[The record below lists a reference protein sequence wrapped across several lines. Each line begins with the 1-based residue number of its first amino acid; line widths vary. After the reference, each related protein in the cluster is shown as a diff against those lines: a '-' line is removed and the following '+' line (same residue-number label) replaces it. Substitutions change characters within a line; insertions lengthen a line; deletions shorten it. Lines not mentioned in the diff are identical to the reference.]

1 MGALPG
7 APFTQNKN
15 TEQMACEM
23 TNGYNDRTCT
33 NGKGGIKSVLL
44 FPVSAITGSIGLT
57 SNQITSLTVT
67 GETFLYKLKSNLS
80 SYTAPIKVNK
90 DNGTLWYE
98 QTLTMILA
106 SDTKE
111 LRSEIHLLA
120 QNEVCALV
128 EKADGTIVALG
139 LEEGLQVNDGGE
151 YTSGTVKSDR
161 NGHTIVLFG
170 MENNEVPD
178 VLASV
183 YDDLLEQQSPAV

>member
-1 MGALPG
+1 
-7 APFTQNKN
+7 
-15 TEQMACEM
+15 MACEM
-23 TNGYNDRTCT
+23 TVGFNDRTCT

-44 FPVSAITGSIGLT
+44 FPVSAISGAIGLT
-57 SNQITSLTVT
+57 LNEITSLTVT
-67 GETFLYKLKSNLS
+67 GETYLYKLKSNLS

-98 QTLTMILA
+98 QTLTMILS

-120 QNEVCALV
+120 QNEICALV

-139 LEEGLQVNDGGE
+139 LEEGLQVNDGGD

-178 VLASV
+178 VAAGI
-183 YDDLLEQQSPAV
+183 YTTLLGQQSPAV

>member
-1 MGALPG
+1 MGALKG
-7 APFTQNKN
+7 APFYKTKY
-15 TEQMACEM
+15 TEHMACEM

-44 FPVSAITGSIGLT
+44 FPVSAITGAIGLT

-67 GETFLYKLKSNLS
+67 GETYLYKLKSNLS

-139 LEEGLQVNDGGE
+139 LEEGVQVNDGGD

-178 VLASV
+178 VASGV
-183 YDDLLEQQSPAV
+183 YTTLLGQQSPAV

>member
-1 MGALPG
+1 MGALKG
-7 APFTQNKN
+7 APFYKTKY
-15 TEQMACEM
+15 TEHMACEM

-44 FPVSAITGSIGLT
+44 FPVSAAT
-57 SNQITSLTVT
+57 STVVDNVVTVLTVT

-80 SYTAPIKVNK
+80 SYAAPIKVNK

-106 SDTKE
+106 SDTKD
-111 LRSEIHLLA
+111 LRSQIHLLA
-120 QNEVCALV
+120 QNEIVALV
-128 EKADGTIVALG
+128 EKADGTVVALG
-139 LEEGLQVNDGGE
+139 LDEGVQVNDGGD

-178 VLASV
+178 VDGTVYATLLA
-183 YDDLLEQQSPAV
+183 QQSPAV

>member
-1 MGALPG
+1 
-7 APFTQNKN
+7 
-15 TEQMACEM
+15 M
-23 TNGYNDRTCT
+23 TVGFNDRTCT

-44 FPVSAITGSIGLT
+44 FPVSAISGAIGLT
-57 SNQITSLTVT
+57 LNEITSLTVT
-67 GETFLYKLKSNLS
+67 GETYLYKLKSNLS

-98 QTLTMILA
+98 QTLTMILS

-120 QNEVCALV
+120 QNEICALV

-139 LEEGLQVNDGGE
+139 LEEGLQVNDGGD

-178 VLASV
+178 VAAGI
-183 YDDLLEQQSPAV
+183 YTTLLGQQSPAV

>member
-1 MGALPG
+1 
-7 APFTQNKN
+7 
-15 TEQMACEM
+15 MACEM
-23 TNGYNDRTCT
+23 TVGFNDRTCT

-44 FPVSAITGSIGLT
+44 FPVSAISGAIGLT
-57 SNQITSLTVT
+57 LNEITSLTVT
-67 GETFLYKLKSNLS
+67 GETYLYKLKSNLS

-98 QTLTMILA
+98 QTLTMILS

-120 QNEVCALV
+120 QNEICALV

-139 LEEGLQVNDGGE
+139 LEEGLQVNDGGD

-178 VLASV
+178 VASGV
-183 YDDLLEQQSPAV
+183 YTTLLGQQSPSV

>member
-1 MGALPG
+1 
-7 APFTQNKN
+7 
-15 TEQMACEM
+15 MACEM
-23 TNGYNDRTCT
+23 TGGYNDRTCT

-44 FPVSAITGSIGLT
+44 FPVSNIVTPITMGG
-57 SNQITSLTVT
+57 NQITAMTVT

-111 LRSEIHLLA
+111 LRAELHLLA

-139 LEEGLQVNDGGE
+139 LEEGLQVNDGGD
-151 YTSGTVKSDR
+151 YTSGVAKSDR
-161 NGHTIVLFG
+161 NGHTIVLAG
-170 MENNEVPD
+170 LENNEVPD
-178 VLASV
+178 VAAALYA
-183 YDDLLEQQSPAV
+183 DLLDQQSPAV

>member
-1 MGALPG
+1 
-7 APFTQNKN
+7 
-15 TEQMACEM
+15 M

-44 FPVSAITGSIGLT
+44 FPVSAIVTPITMSG
-57 SNQITSLTVT
+57 NEITSMTVT

-90 DNGTLWYE
+90 ENGTLWYE

-111 LRSEIHLLA
+111 LRAELHLLA

-151 YTSGTVKSDR
+151 YTSGVAKSDR
-161 NGHTIVLFG
+161 NGHTIVLAG
-170 MENNEVPD
+170 LENNEVPD
-178 VLASV
+178 VAAALYA
-183 YDDLLEQQSPAV
+183 DLLDQQSPAV